1 MIEIRGLCEETLWD
15 IATAYSIY
23 LAGTLIAA
31 GPLADKARIR
41 DRIQEGLA
49 ETAGR

>member
-1 MIEIRGLCEETLWD
+1 MIEIRGLREETLWD
-15 IATAYSIY
+15 IATAYSID
-23 LAGTLIAA
+23 LNGALTAA
-31 GPLADKARIR
+31 GPLAYRVKVR